1 MTSFNPRLCCI
12 CGIRLTNTNKQATV
26 CSYACRM
33 ARDNNITRERAIR
46 LFGEYEHTQNARPE
60 RYRKTTGKTG
70 SVTIGNMSITGRV
83 RYD

>member
-1 MTSFNPRLCCI
+1 
-12 CGIRLTNTNKQATV
+12 
-26 CSYACRM
+26 M